1 MSQEQETG
9 GKKPEEK
16 KQETSVSAD
25 YRSLYHD
32 KPQKRG
38 AAPQPKGS
46 GPSGARKKKN
56 NKTAIG
62 SAIEATVNSVKEKVP
77 PLLEDAKGL
86 EEPDSEMDDF
96 LPEGEE
102 NTDEE
107 LLTKQPMAS
116 LDAEEIA
123 TAAKRKRR
131 GKRRYGIFV
140 GALVMVLAL
149 VGVGFIVTTVG
160 KQIYNVVTDDSK
172 LREYDTFLSAVVMQ
186 DPEPFENPADAN
198 GQMVLTASL
207 WRAIMNHGTDY
218 NEYDELGRT
227 IVPLVDV
234 ADACHE
240 LFGPDCGIRP
250 EDAPEDSFYEYD
262 SEKNNFHVAPYSS
275 QSSFAPYTVSSKKNG
290 AATVLKVGYV
300 AASDEWRSDTASQ
313 VTSPTPVK
321 YMEYVL
327 QPNSETGKEYIAAV
341 RTVADG
347 G

>member
-1 MSQEQETG
+1 MSKEQETG
-9 GKKPEEK
+9 GKKPEEQ

-25 YRSLYHD
+25 YRSLY
-32 KPQKRG
+32 QKKSQKKEE
-38 AAPQPKGS
+38 APQPKK
-46 GPSGARKKKN
+46 SGASGTKKKN
-56 NKTAIG
+56 QRKAIG
-62 SAIEATVNSVKEKVP
+62 SAIEATVNTMKEKVP
-77 PLLEDAKGL
+77 TLLEDAEGVG
-86 EEPDSEMDDF
+86 EPDSELDDF
-96 LPEGEE
+96 LQEGEE
-102 NTDEE
+102 DSSEE
-107 LLTKQPMAS
+107 LLTKQPMAG
-116 LDAEEIA
+116 LDADEIA

-131 GKRRYGIFV
+131 RKRRYGIFA
-140 GALVMVLAL
+140 GAVVMVLAL

-186 DPEPFENPADAN
+186 DPEPFEDPADAD
-198 GQMVLTASL
+198 GQMILTASI
-207 WRAIMNHGTDY
+207 WRAIMNHGTEY

-234 ADACHE
+234 SDACHE

-262 SEKNNFHVAPYSS
+262 SEKNNFHVAPFSS
-275 QSSFAPYTVSSKKNG
+275 QSSFAPYTVSSKKSG

-300 AASDEWRSDTASQ
+300 AASDEWRNDAASE

-341 RTVADG
+341 RISADEE
-347 G
+347 